1 MDKDKENIAAMY
13 ITDITGNTVQMV
25 DINTGNL
32 YEVDTDG
39 ATSALLEPEVIVAFD
54 LNQGVFLNET
64 DDSFMWG

>member
-1 MDKDKENIAAMY
+1 MDKDKKNIAAMY

-25 DINTGNL
+25 DINTGKL
-32 YEVDTDG
+32 YEEDTDS

>member
-32 YEVDTDG
+32 YEVDTDS